1 MNRFISCVV
10 ALAALIASLEAI
22 SPEAEPAE
30 PDCPAVAPCADRQQ
44 IALSPDGP
52 DSETAAAPPPNALIV
67 EIADAT
73 AGALPPY
80 VEDNS
85 TPLRRLPTRPM
96 PQADESWLTAIAPSL
111 PPYVEDYSPPL
122 RRRLPRRP
130 MPQPDEGWLGATTPS
145 LRPLGWM

>member
-1 MNRFISCVV
+1 MNRFFSCAV

-30 PDCPAVAPCADRQQ
+30 PDCPVVAPCADRQQ
-44 IALSPDGP
+44 IALPPDGP
-52 DSETAAAPPPNALIV
+52 DSETAAAPPAERAV

-85 TPLRRLPTRPM
+85 TPLRRVPTRPM
-96 PQADESWLTAIAPSL
+96 PQADESWLAATA
-111 PPYVEDYSPPL
+111 
-122 RRRLPRRP
+122 
-130 MPQPDEGWLGATTPS
+130 
-145 LRPLGWM
+145 